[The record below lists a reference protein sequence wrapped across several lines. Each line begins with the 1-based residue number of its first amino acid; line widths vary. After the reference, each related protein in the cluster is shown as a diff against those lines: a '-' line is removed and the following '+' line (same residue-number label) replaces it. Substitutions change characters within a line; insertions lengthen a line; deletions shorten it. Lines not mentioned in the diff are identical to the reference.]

1 MGPTGLFGGGGGAGR
16 RSPAKQMDLVAADQ
30 VAIQGQTQQQ
40 ELLEFMEL
48 AVEVAEL
55 VKVLHFQV
63 VMVRQV
69 LSSLDIPL
77 N

>member
-1 MGPTGLFGGGGGAGR
+1 MVLVVVHR
-16 RSPAKQMDLVAADQ
+16 RNKVDLVAADQ

-55 VKVLHFQV
+55 VKVLHLQV

-69 LSSLDIPL
+69 LSSIDISL